1 MPAVGSDALTA
12 RGLELRPAG
21 EAADQFKSLP
31 DSGQTPTV
39 APATT
44 TEMPVLAVEAAAATP
59 ERPTGVSADSASAPR
74 LVVVAAGISAADS
87 NALVKTTE
95 NLDNPSA
102 MAEKNLPDAVVSA
115 AWGPKGTTSDLPKAL
130 AEFSAQKGSD
140 LASQSANSVPPPTA
154 HAVAPVTT
162 TTAAASEAVAPPRL
176 GVLERTE
183 HLISTHLLRFKELAA
198 DSVSAVL
205 RPDPQTELLLKV
217 SFREGRV
224 EAQAQLQTGD
234 YTALSSQWQEL
245 QQKLAAQGVR
255 LTSLARHPGLMDIPL
270 GGFGHSANQTPRQR
284 AAPPAPVP
292 ELRHVAP
299 VAKTP
304 DRAVRAATA
313 PLGWESWA

>member
-1 MPAVGSDALTA
+1 M
-12 RGLELRPAG
+12 
-21 EAADQFKSLP
+21 
-31 DSGQTPTV
+31 V

-44 TEMPVLAVEAAAATP
+44 TEMPVLAGEAAAVKL
-59 ERPTGVSADSASAPR
+59 ERLAGVSADVAAAPH

-95 NLDNPSA
+95 NLDNPSTL
-102 MAEKNLPDAVVSA
+102 AEKNLPGAVVSA
-115 AWGPKGTTSDLPKAL
+115 AWDPKGATSDLPKAL
-130 AEFSAQKGSD
+130 AEFSEQKGSS
-140 LASQSANSVPPPTA
+140 LASQSANSVPPLAA

-162 TTAAASEAVAPPRL
+162 TTAAAPEAVAPPSP

-255 LTSLARHPGLMDIPL
+255 LTSLARHPGLMEIPL

-284 AAPPAPVP
+284 VAPPAPVP
-292 ELRHVAP
+292 ELRRVAP

-304 DRAVRAATA
+304 DRAARAATA